1 MMLTFQKEV
10 AEVSFN
16 FFWLFY
22 HMIKL
27 PEQNKKNIISL
38 ELRKVR
44 GLVGCL
50 IIQYIDLG
58 SHKPARYSHD
68 WHVPSL
74 SLKSKP
80 SEQ

>member
-16 FFWLFY
+16 FLWLFY
-22 HMIKL
+22 HKIKL

-44 GLVGCL
+44 GFGVSLFN
-50 IIQYIDLG
+50 IIDFG
-58 SHKPARYSHD
+58 SHKPARHSHD
-68 WHVPSL
+68 WSVPSL

-80 SEQ
+80 SEP

>member
-16 FFWLFY
+16 FLWLFY
-22 HMIKL
+22 HKIKL

-44 GLVGCL
+44 GFGV
-50 IIQYIDLG
+50 
-58 SHKPARYSHD
+58 
-68 WHVPSL
+68 SL
-74 SLKSKP
+74 FSI
-80 SEQ
+80 